1 MCWPSCRLRSEPG
14 TRFPPRWPG
23 TAVRMVTF
31 RNELSLALVR
41 HGYDALAR
49 LREAG
54 GGADWFSARLLG
66 RRALVVRGP
75 LGVRTFYDPDL
86 VTRSGAV
93 PAPLRLLLFGPGTV
107 HGLDGLPHLERK
119 ELFFRIV
126 DAESVRRLADL
137 VDRRL
142 GEASSAWGG
151 SEIRLFDELTA
162 VYGEAVI
169 EWSGIETEP
178 GEDRRIAREL
188 ALIVDGFGVRGTAYP
203 RAVLGRVR
211 AQLWA
216 RRIVREAR
224 AGERVPPPG
233 TALEVVAASALSDT
247 VAATELVNVLRPTVA
262 VAFFGAF
269 AGHALAAHAEWRSR
283 LADGTD
289 DERRAFEHEIRRWY
303 PFAPLLPGRLR
314 RDVHWAGG
322 TARAKEWIVL
332 DIAGTNRDPA
342 VWRDPD
348 HFEPERFLDDIGRV
362 VEPDV
367 HRYVPHGGGDVRKG
381 HRCPGEPSAAALLEV
396 TLRRLASL
404 DLELGPGAHEIP
416 LRRIPSRAPAGTRVA
431 ARAAR

>member
-1 MCWPSCRLRSEPG
+1 
-14 TRFPPRWPG
+14 
-23 TAVRMVTF
+23 MVAF

-41 HGYDALAR
+41 HGYAAIAR

-54 GGADWFSARLLG
+54 GGADWFEARLLG

-75 LGVRTFYDPDL
+75 LGVRTFYDPDF
-86 VTRSGAV
+86 VTRRGAV

-107 HGLDGLPHLERK
+107 HGLDGVAHLERK
-119 ELFFRIV
+119 ELFFRIID
-126 DAESVRRLADL
+126 DASVRRLAAL

-142 GEASSAWGG
+142 DEASRAWDGG
-151 SEIRLFDELTA
+151 EIRLFDELTA
-162 VYGEAVI
+162 VYGEAVV
-169 EWSGIETEP
+169 EWSGIETERA
-178 GEDRRIAREL
+178 EAHRIAREL
-188 ALIVDGFGVRGTAYP
+188 ALIVDGFGIRGTAYP

-216 RRIVREAR
+216 RRIVRETR
-224 AGERVPPPG
+224 AGERVAPPG
-233 TALEVVAASALSDT
+233 SALHVIAASDLSDT

-269 AGHALAAHAEWRSR
+269 AGHALAAHPEWRSR

-303 PFAPLLPGRLR
+303 PFAPLLPGRVR
-314 RDVHWAGG
+314 RDIHWAGG
-322 TARAKEWIVL
+322 TARQKDWIVL
-332 DIAGTNRDPA
+332 DIIGTNRDPA

-348 HFEPERFLDDIGRV
+348 LFEPERFLDATGRV

-396 TLRRLASL
+396 TLRRLASIDL
-404 DLELGPGAHEIP
+404 DLGPGAHEVP

-431 ARAAR
+431 AHAPR